1 MIRRAFPQQAVRTAA
16 GKQEFNLYFFIYRYE
31 QKMDVCGSHRR
42 SLAVGSGAT
51 YLITKNSRSVQP
63 QERVVEKVV
72 EIEKSPA
79 AHFTAYQ
86 AADYP
91 DLTYAAE
98 NAVNAVVNIEVTQQ
112 VQMRN
117 VDPSSNFSEYRRVT
131 PAAGSM
137 CLANSRRAVRRHH
150 LAGRLYRYQPSCRG

>member
-1 MIRRAFPQQAVRTAA
+1 MFAGLIAA
-16 GKQEFNLYFFIYRYE
+16 A
-31 QKMDVCGSHRR
+31 
-42 SLAVGSGAT
+42 LAVGSGAT

-117 VDPSSNFSEYRRVT
+117 VDPFLEFSEYRRVT

-137 CLANSRRAVRRHH
+137 CLANSRRAVRASSSRRTVIS
-150 LAGRLYRYQPSCRG
+150 LPTIMSWITPPN

>member
-1 MIRRAFPQQAVRTAA
+1 MNRKWMFAGLIAA
-16 GKQEFNLYFFIYRYE
+16 A
-31 QKMDVCGSHRR
+31 
-42 SLAVGSGAT
+42 LAVGSGAT

-98 NAVNAVVNIEVTQQ
+98 NAVNAVVNIEVTQWI
-112 VQMRN
+112 
-117 VDPSSNFSEYRRVT
+117 T
-131 PAAGSM
+131 PP
-137 CLANSRRAVRRHH
+137 N
-150 LAGRLYRYQPSCRG
+150 

>member
-1 MIRRAFPQQAVRTAA
+1 MNRKWMLRGLIAA
-16 GKQEFNLYFFIYRYE
+16 A
-31 QKMDVCGSHRR
+31 
-42 SLAVGSGAT
+42 LAVGSGAT
-51 YLITKNSRSVQP
+51 YLITKNSRSGVQP

-98 NAVNAVVNIEVTQQ
+98 NAVMQWST
-112 VQMRN
+112 
-117 VDPSSNFSEYRRVT
+117 
-131 PAAGSM
+131 
-137 CLANSRRAVRRHH
+137 SR
-150 LAGRLYRYQPSCRG
+150 